1 MTSAPDRALSG
12 LTPSP
17 AAGPDRARAAQGGA
31 SAKGGSIQSS
41 IKKALDPV
49 LAGFILFLLAPLF
62 LTLMAA
68 IKLTSRGPVFFH
80 QTRYGEE
87 KRFFDIWKFRS
98 MYTDRCDSRLGT
110 AINQATE
117 NDPRVT
123 PLGRFMRR
131 TSLDEMPQLINVIR
145 GDMSLVGPR
154 PHAVAED
161 DHFAT
166 LIERYDDRFR
176 AKPGITGLAQVS
188 GLRGEITSLE
198 FMKRRVDKDNEYID
212 TMSLAL
218 DAWILL
224 RTVVILLKKE
234 GAY

>member
-1 MTSAPDRALSG
+1 MPSSAPDRTIPSLASGSAASRSAL
-12 LTPSP
+12 
-17 AAGPDRARAAQGGA
+17 A
-31 SAKGGSIQSS
+31 SQKRLI
-41 IKKALDPV
+41 DPI
-49 LAGFILFLLAPLF
+49 LAGIILLLLAPLF
-62 LTLMAA
+62 LALMAG
-68 IKLTSRGPVFFH
+68 IKLTSKGPVFYR
-80 QTRYGEE
+80 QTRYGQG
-87 KRFFDIWKFRS
+87 KQFFDIWKFRS
-98 MYTDRCDSRLGT
+98 MYVDRCDTRLGN
-110 AINQATE
+110 AINQAIE

-145 GDMSLVGPR
+145 GEMSLVGPR

-161 DHFAT
+161 DHFAQ
-166 LIERYDDRFR
+166 LIDRYDARFR

-198 FMKRRVDKDNEYID
+198 FMKRRVAKDNEYID
-212 TMSLAL
+212 RMSLGL

-224 RTVVILLKKE
+224 RTVVTLFQKT